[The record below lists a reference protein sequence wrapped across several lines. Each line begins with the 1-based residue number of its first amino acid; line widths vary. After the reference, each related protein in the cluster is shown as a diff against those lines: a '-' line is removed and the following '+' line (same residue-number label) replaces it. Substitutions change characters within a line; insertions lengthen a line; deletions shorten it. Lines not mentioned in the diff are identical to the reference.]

1 MAASLDTSSLPKSLS
16 FKAKQAL
23 LDQLAWVVSHAQANQ
38 GLLYFLPSVGWNIA
52 SFQRPH
58 HLARAFASLGWTV
71 VFDVTNAR
79 DQVFG
84 FFQVEPSIFL
94 FKAPPVLLQGL
105 PAKLVWAFSY
115 NVHQRTLV
123 TPRSLLVYDVIDSL
137 EVFPYPQDL
146 LWKNHRW
153 GLQFA
158 DLVTCVS
165 RGLVKEVAP
174 LRRDALY
181 LPNAA
186 DPARF
191 DTCGVSV
198 KLPAAF
204 ADFLRRFHP
213 RVALYIGSFA
223 RWFDFSLMSQVV
235 QQTPE
240 WGFVFVGPVLERA
253 WPWEKL
259 WRLSNVFYGGP
270 QPYAFLPF
278 LIERCSV
285 GLIPFAGEKV
295 LRGLSPLKMYE
306 FLAAGKPLV
315 VTPFP
320 EAEGI
325 PGVFMAKS
333 GSEFASQL
341 ELSFKLAP
349 GLRIPILAFARRN
362 TWLQR
367 VETVLRHV
375 RLL

>member
-1 MAASLDTSSLPKSLS
+1 MAASLDTSSLPTSLS
-16 FKAKQAL
+16 LQTKRAL
-23 LDQLAWVVSHAQANQ
+23 LDQLTWVVSHAQASQ
-38 GLLYFLPSVGWNIA
+38 GLVYFLPSIGWGIA

-58 HLARAFASLGWTV
+58 HLARAFATLGWTV
-71 VFDVTNAR
+71 VFDVTNAN
-79 DQVFG
+79 DPVFG
-84 FFQVEPSIFL
+84 FFQVEPNIFL
-94 FKAPPVLLQGL
+94 FKGPPVLLQGL
-105 PAKLVWAFSY
+105 PVKLVWAFSY
-115 NVHQRTLV
+115 NLHQRTFV
-123 TPRSLLVYDVIDSL
+123 TPRSLLVYDIIDSL
-137 EVFPYPQDL
+137 EVFPYPEDL

-165 RGLVKEVAP
+165 RGLVEEVAP
-174 LRRDALY
+174 LRKDALY

-191 DTCGVSV
+191 DTCGVSID
-198 KLPAAF
+198 LPAAF
-204 ADFLRRFHP
+204 DDFLRRFSP
-213 RVALYIGSFA
+213 RVAMYIGSLA
-223 RWFDFSLMSQVV
+223 RWFDFSLMFQVV
-235 QQTPE
+235 QRTPE
-240 WGFVFVGPVLERA
+240 WGFVFVGPVLEPA
-253 WPWEKL
+253 WPWESL
-259 WRLSNVFYGGP
+259 WPAPNVFYGGP

-333 GSEFASQL
+333 VSEFATQL
-341 ELSFKLAP
+341 EVSLKLARE
-349 GLRIPILAFARRN
+349 LRTPMLAFARRN

-367 VETVLRHV
+367 VEAVLRQM